1 MKKVSTKIDKKT
13 LIFTIVALI
22 MCSVLSIVLL
32 IKYKGNYLAL
42 FAAIMLIVVA
52 ISSFV
57 VLIGML
63 TDKAYIENNVLYMS
77 YIFKKSNIK
86 LNEIGYIE
94 FKDDVYHVYDNK
106 NNEVGSINGLAL
118 GIDELIHELDINNV
132 NIK

>member
-13 LIFTIVALI
+13 MIFTIIALI

>member
-13 LIFTIVALI
+13 LIFTIIALI

>member
-1 MKKVSTKIDKKT
+1 MKKASTKIDKKT

-22 MCSVLSIVLL
+22 MCSDLSIVLL

>member
-22 MCSVLSIVLL
+22 ICSVLSVFLL
-32 IKYKGNYLAL
+32 IKYKGNYLAI
-42 FAAIMLIVVA
+42 FAAIMFIVVA

-63 TDKAYIENNVLYMS
+63 TDKAYIENNILYMS
-77 YIFKKSNIK
+77 YIFKKSNVK

-94 FKDDVYHVYDNK
+94 FKDDVYHVYDKK
-106 NNEVGSINGLAL
+106 NSEVGSINGLAL

-132 NIK
+132 NVK

>member
-22 MCSVLSIVLL
+22 ICSVLSVFLL
-32 IKYKGNYLAL
+32 IKYKGNYLAI

-63 TDKAYIENNVLYMS
+63 TDKAYIENNILYMS
-77 YIFKKSNIK
+77 YIFKKSNVK

-94 FKDDVYHVYDNK
+94 FKDDVYHVYDKK
-106 NNEVGSINGLAL
+106 NSEVGSINGLAL

-132 NIK
+132 NVK

>member
-13 LIFTIVALI
+13 LMFTIIALI

>member
-1 MKKVSTKIDKKT
+1 MKKASTKIDKKT

-118 GIDELIHELDINNV
+118 GIDELIHELNINNV

>member
-1 MKKVSTKIDKKT
+1 MKKASTKIDKKT

-22 MCSVLSIVLL
+22 MCSDLSIVLL

-77 YIFKKSNIK
+77 FIFKKSNIK